1 MKVNVIYWSIMS
13 RKLIENS
20 SRICI
25 PYIDKSKN
33 KTTNKKKNMTCLTAW
48 EWDKK
53 VCFSEEKLQVM
64 VCIPSIQF
72 KKLYCIKFSCLVYT
86 LKQM

>member
-1 MKVNVIYWSIMS
+1 
-13 RKLIENS
+13 
-20 SRICI
+20 
-25 PYIDKSKN
+25 
-33 KTTNKKKNMTCLTAW
+33 MTCLTAW

-72 KKLYCIKFSCLVYT
+72 KKLYYIKFSSSVY
-86 LKQM
+86 LSADPDDIMSPSGDQEHLIKF